1 MTLPLPLRKSAVYLL
16 LCLMALFIVYPLLY
30 TFLSVFMTPEETN
43 QFPPKL
49 LPSSLYLGSLEAVID
64 LIPVGRFILNSFLV
78 SGLVMIGQLITAS
91 LAAYAFAFISF
102 RGKAIWFAVFLST
115 MMIPWEVT
123 MIPNFLLIKSWNW
136 LDTYPGLVFPFLASA
151 FGVFLLRQFYLQL
164 PKELFEAAK
173 MDGCGHLRYF
183 ANIVLPL
190 SRPGLATLAVY
201 VFLNTWNM
209 YLWPLLITNTAEMRT
224 VQIGVSMLQ
233 FEEFT
238 AWNIVLSGVALV
250 LLPSLLLIVLGLKQL
265 VRGLT
270 AGAVKG

>member
-16 LCLMALFIVYPLLY
+16 LCLMALFILYPLLY
-30 TFLSVFMTPEETN
+30 TFLSIFMTPEETN